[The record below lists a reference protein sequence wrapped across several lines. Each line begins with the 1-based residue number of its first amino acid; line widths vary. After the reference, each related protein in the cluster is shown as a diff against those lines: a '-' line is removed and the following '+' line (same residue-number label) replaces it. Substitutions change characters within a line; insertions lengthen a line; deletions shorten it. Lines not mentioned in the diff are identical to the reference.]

1 MILEHG
7 IWMCQEGGDKLREM
21 DEIEEL
27 ERKDQHGSNQ
37 QRKKRGK
44 KK

>member
-1 MILEHG
+1 MEYG
-7 IWMCQEGGDKLREM
+7 CVRTQEGGDKLREM